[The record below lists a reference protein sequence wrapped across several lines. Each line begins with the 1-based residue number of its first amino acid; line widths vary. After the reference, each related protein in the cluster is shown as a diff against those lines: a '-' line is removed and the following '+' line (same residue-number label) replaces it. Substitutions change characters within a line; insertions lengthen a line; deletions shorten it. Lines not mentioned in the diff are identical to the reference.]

1 MIDLEL
7 AHIIGIS
14 ISLFAILT
22 LSIYSGKFAKKNQ
35 GAKSWIVAGAIMGT
49 LVGGSST
56 VGTAQLAYHYGMSAW
71 WFTLGSGIACLIL
84 ALFYAK
90 PLRNSRCNTLTAI
103 IRREYGP
110 TCGMAAS
117 VLSSF
122 GGFINI
128 ISQLIAATAII
139 AVILPN
145 LSLPISLLISAV
157 FMTLYIIF
165 GGTKGSGIVGALK
178 MFLLYM
184 TMMAGGAIVLSL
196 CGGLDG
202 FFRLVDGIENPDNI
216 HFYSL
221 FARGAGTDLGACLS
235 LALGVITTQSY
246 AQAIFMSCN
255 TAEARKGALL
265 SAVMIPPV
273 GIGGILVGLYMR
285 AVHPGIVAKTALTAF
300 VTQYMPPLIGGL
312 ILGALFIA
320 VVGTGAGL
328 ALGIATVLKNDILP
342 SALPKINIQKHSGL
356 WEKILIIALLCLA
369 VFLSMGSLGD
379 TILSFAFLSMG
390 LRGATIFLP
399 LCCALWLPGKVDKR
413 YTLISIFS
421 GPLVVLL
428 FGLWDVLPFDP
439 LFAGVLA
446 SGVIMVLGL
455 LANRAKRNAPTQ

>member
-1 MIDLEL
+1 MCLEL
-7 AHIIGIS
+7 MHIIGIS
-14 ISLFAILT
+14 ISLIAILA
-22 LSIYSGKFAKKNQ
+22 LSIYSGKFAKKSQ
-35 GAKSWIVAGAIMGT
+35 GAKSWIVSGAIMGT

-84 ALFYAK
+84 AIVYVK
-90 PLRNSRCNTLTAI
+90 PLRNTRCSTLTAI
-103 IRREYGP
+103 IRQEYGRG
-110 TCGMAAS
+110 CGMAAS
-117 VLSSF
+117 ILSSF
-122 GGFINI
+122 GSFINI

-139 AVILPN
+139 AVICPD
-145 LSLPISLLISAV
+145 LSLPVSLLISAI
-157 FMTLYIIF
+157 FMVLYIIF
-165 GGTKGSGIVGALK
+165 GGTKGSGIVGTLK

-184 TMMAGGAIVLSL
+184 TMLSSGVIVLSL

-202 FFRLVDGIENPDNI
+202 IIHLVDGIENPDNI

-221 FARGAGTDLGACLS
+221 FARGVGTDLGACLS

-246 AQAIFMSCN
+246 AQAIFMADN
-255 TAEARKGALL
+255 TAEAKKGALL

-285 AVHPGIVAKTALTAF
+285 AVHPGIVAKTALTLF
-300 VTQYMPPLIGGL
+300 VTEYMPPLVGGL
-312 ILGALFIA
+312 VLGALFIA

-328 ALGIATVLKNDILP
+328 ALGIATVLKKDILP
-342 SALPKINIQKHSGL
+342 PLLPAVKQEKHSGL
-356 WEKILIIALLCLA
+356 WEKALIILTLSLA
-369 VFLSMGSLGD
+369 VLLSTGSLGD

-399 LCCALWLPGKVDKR
+399 LCCALWLPGKVDKI
-413 YTLISIFS
+413 YALLSILS

-428 FGLWDVLPFDP
+428 FGVWDVLPFDP

-446 SGVIMVLGL
+446 SVVIMAAGF
-455 LANRAKRNAPTQ
+455 LANRSKHKTTVK

>member
-1 MIDLEL
+1 MEL
-7 AHIIGIS
+7 AHIIGLS
-14 ISLFAILT
+14 ISLLAILA
-22 LSIYSGKFAKKNQ
+22 LSIYSGKFAKKSQ
-35 GAKSWIVAGAIMGT
+35 GAKSWLVAGAIMGT

-84 ALFYAK
+84 AIVYVK
-90 PLRNSRCNTLTAI
+90 PLRNSRCSTLTAI
-103 IRREYGP
+103 IRQEYGP
-110 TCGMAAS
+110 VCGMAAS
-117 VLSSF
+117 ILSSL

-139 AVILPN
+139 AVICP
-145 LSLPISLLISAV
+145 SLPLLVSLLISAV
-157 FMTLYIIF
+157 FMVLYIIF

-178 MFLLYM
+178 MLLLYM
-184 TMMAGGAIVLSL
+184 TMLAGGVIVLSL
-196 CGGLDG
+196 CGGISG
-202 FFRLVDGIENPDNI
+202 FTRLVNGIENPDNI

-235 LALGVITTQSY
+235 LALGVITTQTY
-246 AQAIFMSCN
+246 AQAIFMGAN

-285 AVHPGIVAKTALTAF
+285 AVHPGIVAKTALTSF

-312 ILGALFIA
+312 VLGALFIA

-328 ALGIATVLKNDILP
+328 ALGITTVLKKDILP
-342 SALPKINIQKHSGL
+342 PLVPAIKSEKHGRL
-356 WEKILIIALLCLA
+356 WERGLIILTLGLA
-369 VFLSMGSLGD
+369 VLLSTGSFGD
-379 TILSFAFLSMG
+379 MILSFAFLSMG

-399 LCCALWLPGKVDKR
+399 LCCAFWLPGRVDKR
-413 YTLISIFS
+413 YALLSILS

-428 FGLWDVLPFDP
+428 FGLWNVLPFDA
-439 LFAGVLA
+439 LFAGILA
-446 SGVIMVLGL
+446 SGVIMAAGFFVNRSKGKIS
-455 LANRAKRNAPTQ
+455 AN